1 MVDGKPVPADQ
12 APRLAAAGA
21 GANAPDTIQEA
32 DESEEPDQADST
44 GPAASGAGHNR
55 GSTSGAAGGGAGKGG
70 SLGQSDLQAMTK
82 QFSALLA
89 QGDELISS
97 KHAKSS
103 PITGADP
110 VPAASAGVDTASKPA
125 LSEKQMGS
133 VAREMERCVMWALLL
148 LSHCWG

>member
-44 GPAASGAGHNR
+44 GPAASGAGAGHNR
-55 GSTSGAAGGGAGKGG
+55 GSTSGGAGKGG

-103 PITGADP
+103 PLTGADP
-110 VPAASAGVDTASKPA
+110 VPAASAGVDTTSKPA